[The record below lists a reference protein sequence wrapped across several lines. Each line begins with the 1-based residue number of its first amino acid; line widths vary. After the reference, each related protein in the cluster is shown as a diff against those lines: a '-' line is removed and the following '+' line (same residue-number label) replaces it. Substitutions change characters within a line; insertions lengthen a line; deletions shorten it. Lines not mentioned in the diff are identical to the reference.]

1 MMFTSVDGAKEDGDR
16 NCRNSCGGV
25 EVFKIEEVTD
35 PMSSKHFQ
43 KIRSTIGHFL
53 MDYLK

>member
-1 MMFTSVDGAKEDGDR
+1 MMFTSVDGAREDGDR